1 MRTARADGPKIWK
14 WTMMPP
20 ALKPPTH
27 THHAWDH
34 AHTHS
39 VNVAIISLS
48 VNITSLNATWR
59 THTNCHRQTDWSV
72 SRCLITTGTEA
83 DRQAVKS
90 DGQTV
95 SRRRANCIYACF
107 FLPRTGTFSCTLH
120 THTQWLLGC
129 LGDQHVPFQH
139 KNRLYREQGHGW
151 RFSSDTVT
159 SQVRCIFVQQLP
171 KMEKDGEAK
180 LLS

>member
-120 THTQWLLGC
+120 THTHSDC
-129 LGDQHVPFQH
+129 LVAWEISMSPFSIKIGYIGNKVMGGDLVPIQ
-139 KNRLYREQGHGW
+139 
-151 RFSSDTVT
+151 
-159 SQVRCIFVQQLP
+159 
-171 KMEKDGEAK
+171 
-180 LLS
+180 